1 MKNISVSVFINTLF
15 TLVLTLILT
24 ALFLFIQ
31 VDKEQQK
38 KEALNRHKL
47 IANFLL
53 STAQLNANKEDLE
66 TFYKTFNLRPV
77 SNNERQL
84 LELTKGKVIFESE
97 SIYGRLQIFT
107 LAKNQ
112 YISLQ
117 RYGFTLMLQDKSTQN
132 NRIQTIILATIL
144 ITILFAF
151 LYIGI
156 YRKIS
161 PLKKLN
167 RQIEEFAKGNM
178 NIKIT
183 QKSNDE
189 IGKIAQSFDNA
200 IHHIRTLLESKNLF
214 MRNMMHELKTPI
226 TKGRIAIE
234 MVEEGTA
241 KEVLV
246 RAFERM
252 NELIDELA
260 HVERLTTQGF
270 HPHLNE
276 ANINDII
283 DESISLL
290 LWDKEKKLTIQTEN
304 ELLNTDPKL
313 LSLAIKNLLDNA
325 MKYSNNKEATI
336 KTNKESIQVLS
347 KGKSLEHPLEYYLE
361 PFTQE
366 EKRNSGFGLGL
377 YIVNNIAQRLNYTL
391 NYYHKNDYNIFE
403 LKLNKTLAQ

>member
-1 MKNISVSVFINTLF
+1 MKNISVSLFINILF
-15 TLVLTLILT
+15 TLVLTLIFT

-38 KEALNRHKL
+38 KEALNRHKV
-47 IANFLL
+47 IANFFL
-53 STAQLNANKEDLE
+53 STAQLNANNEDLE
-66 TFYKTFNLRPV
+66 AFYEDFSLRPV
-77 SNNERQL
+77 SNNERRL
-84 LELTKGKVIFESE
+84 LELTKGEVIFESE
-97 SIYGRLQIFT
+97 SVYGNLQIFT
-107 LAKNQ
+107 LEKNQ
-112 YISLQ
+112 YITLQ
-117 RYGFTLMLQDKSTQN
+117 RYGLNLILQEKTTQN
-132 NRIQTIILATIL
+132 SRIQTIILAGIL
-144 ITILFAF
+144 ITTLFIF
-151 LYIGI
+151 LYVGI
-156 YRKIS
+156 YRKIA

-167 RQIEEFAKGNM
+167 RQIEEFANGNM

-226 TKGRIAIE
+226 TRGRIAIE
-234 MVEEGTA
+234 MVEDGTS
-241 KEVLV
+241 KEVLI

-252 NELIDELA
+252 NELIAELA

-270 HPHLNE
+270 QPHLNE

-283 DESISLL
+283 EESISLL
-290 LWDKEKKLTIQTEN
+290 LWDKEHLTIQTED

-325 MKYSNNKEATI
+325 MKYSTDKKATI
-336 KTNKESIQVLS
+336 VTNEKSIKVLS

-377 YIVNNIAQRLNYTL
+377 YIVNNIAKRLNYTL
-391 NYYHKNDYNIFE
+391 KYSHKNDYNIFE
-403 LKLNKTLAQ
+403 LRLNEIKN

>member
-1 MKNISVSVFINTLF
+1 MKNISVSVFINILF

-38 KEALNRHKL
+38 KEELNRHKL

-53 STAQLNANKEDLE
+53 STAQLNTNKEDLE

-77 SNNERQL
+77 SNNERRL
-84 LELTKGKVIFESE
+84 LELTKGKIIFESE

-107 LAKNQ
+107 LEKNQ

-117 RYGFTLMLQDKSTQN
+117 RYGFTLMLQDKSQQD
-132 NRIQTIILATIL
+132 NRIKTIILATIL
-144 ITILFAF
+144 ITTLFAF
-151 LYIGI
+151 LYVGI

-167 RQIEEFAKGNM
+167 KQIEEFANGNM

-226 TKGRIAIE
+226 TRGRIAIE
-234 MVEEGTA
+234 MVEDGTA

-283 DESISLL
+283 KESVSLL
-290 LWDKEKKLTIQTEN
+290 LGNKENVTIQTEN
-304 ELLNTDPKL
+304 ELLKTDPKL

-325 MKYSNNKEATI
+325 IKYSKDKKATI
-336 KTNKESIQVLS
+336 ITNKQSIKILS
-347 KGKSLEHPLEYYLE
+347 KGKGLEHQLSYYLE

-377 YIVNNIAQRLNYTL
+377 YIVNNIAQRLSYTL
-391 NYYHKNDYNIFE
+391 HYYHKNDNNIFE
-403 LKLNKTLAQ
+403 LKLNQKK